1 VKRPLH
7 VGSFS
12 FIVCL
17 VLAFSW
23 PWPGSASNL
32 PKEEST
38 SGLPEKPYLSLLL
51 LQEEQKGEPPPQQQ
65 PIVQNPNTPD
75 KQQKPQGGNPN
86 KPDEQQKP
94 QGGNPN
100 KPDGGN
106 QGNVASGSILPTAL
120 LIALIGVV
128 GAAGLWFLLRRRS
141 S

>member
-1 VKRPLH
+1 

-32 PKEEST
+32 SKEEST
-38 SGLPEKPYLSLLL
+38 SVLPEEPYLSLLL
-51 LQEEQKGEPPPQQQ
+51 LQEEKKGEPPPQQQ
-65 PIVQNPNTPD
+65 PIVQNPNKPD
-75 KQQKPQGGNPN
+75 EKQQPQGGNPN
-86 KPDEQQKP
+86 KPDEKP
-94 QGGNPN
+94 KQGQGGNPN

-106 QGNVASGSILPTAL
+106 QGNVATGSSLPTAL
-120 LIALIGVV
+120 IIALLIGVV

>member
-1 VKRPLH
+1 MKRPLH

-32 PKEEST
+32 SKEEST
-38 SGLPEKPYLSLLL
+38 SVLPEEPYLSLLL
-51 LQEEQKGEPPPQQQ
+51 LQEEKKGEPPPQQQ
-65 PIVQNPNTPD
+65 PIVQNPNRPD
-75 KQQKPQGGNPN
+75 EKQQ
-86 KPDEQQKP
+86 P

-106 QGNVASGSILPTAL
+106 QGNVATGSSLPTAL
-120 LIALIGVV
+120 IIALLIGVV